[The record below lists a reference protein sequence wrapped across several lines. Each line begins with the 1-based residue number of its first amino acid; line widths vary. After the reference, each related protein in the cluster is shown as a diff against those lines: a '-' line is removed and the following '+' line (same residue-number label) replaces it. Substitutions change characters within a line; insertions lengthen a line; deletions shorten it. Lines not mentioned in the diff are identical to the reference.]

1 MAANESQTYE
11 EICPEGDGGNRTLVN
26 QDERLILDSTT
37 QRLSTRAE
45 GMQEPGRH

>member
-1 MAANESQTYE
+1 MAAYESQTYD
-11 EICPEGDGGNRTLVN
+11 EICPEGDGGDRNLVN
-26 QDERLILDSTT
+26 QDECLILDATT